1 MGIQISNKSSKL
13 PEAEDLWFRSSL
25 AGGSEPQK
33 PSEGTSQAHSKNLQ
47 KKKSQHNKHQDN
59 KHQDK
64 KSKSSK
70 DRKKKPRHPA
80 VLLSML
86 EKLPKLEAKRKTGEE
101 ADEHPVTHNNNSD
114 EMDLDEPDTRNNTQI
129 KNKQPEIINLVSSD
143 DESLEIKKEPQQHSR
158 VSTSSGFANRP
169 ASLPTEL
176 TKSSVLLPGRFT
188 KFIPLTIISKKPP
201 ILTSSVSSRISSA
214 SSLANTRNLSSG
226 KSNC

>member
-1 MGIQISNKSSKL
+1 MVRLESI
-13 PEAEDLWFRSSL
+13 DLMTLMIIANIFRWFRSSL

-114 EMDLDEPDTRNNTQI
+114 EMELDEPDTSEHTCENSAIVIYNPPLIKTGNNTQI

-176 TKSSVLLPGRFT
+176 TKS
-188 KFIPLTIISKKPP
+188 
-201 ILTSSVSSRISSA
+201 
-214 SSLANTRNLSSG
+214 
-226 KSNC
+226 